1 MTFHMKGIISVSQ
14 KIRNII
20 KMHAS
25 FYVSI
30 PKEWAIQN
38 ELDTRSPVTVSV
50 MSDGTLQIKPKI
62 EVNQND

>member
-1 MTFHMKGIISVSQ
+1 
-14 KIRNII
+14 
-20 KMHAS
+20 MHAS